1 MPEATSHRKKFGTEL
16 FLQLIYLL
24 GQCIGLLAILFAV
37 ELRNGIK
44 DLAIGLGLSLI
55 ATNGAND
62 VFERPPLSW
71 RRSVVAHK
79 VASSKS
85 AKSQQRSAARQN
97 SPLIAVLALLQN
109 ALLGATLINF

>member
-1 MPEATSHRKKFGTEL
+1 M

-24 GQCIGLLAILFAV
+24 GQCIRLLAILFAV

-44 DLAIGLGLSLI
+44 DLAIGLGLGLSLI

-62 VFERPPLSW
+62 VFVRPPLSW

-79 VASSKS
+79 AASSKS